1 MSAWRDRRS
10 LREPIATA
18 QHREEE
24 GILLNAAQWF
34 IIILLT
40 IHDSCVCVS
49 RKMMG
54 NLLLFL
60 HLFILFILLP
70 EHIWLIQ
77 SIGQQ
82 HITKRRG
89 IKKKEGSS
97 MKRRNRSF
105 TRNVLWAESTA
116 SCYKI
121 YKYAGLERERE
132 GRGFISSAVTCII
145 RQGITRT
152 WGKYQKRV
160 RLWGGLG
167 FSVFRA
173 LCRYFGAGRLVQHQN
188 ELLKNEFEFF
198 FFSLLLPPSCRRLRR
213 AMWNRSVHTLRNTK
227 ACFFFPRGK
236 YYAFCCCC
244 YSFTWW
250 DSAKGTFKAPWRFA
264 RYVRDSRSW
273 VCSSASL
280 RFVSFLSLLTHF
292 PSRGLLQSYFIC
304 YSFPLLPCFTLH
316 TDMFVVRARLYP
328 KRREKNCL
336 SARFTTVL
344 SASGVFSSEGREM
357 HLKKWRGIRLDGSI
371 GAVSFSLKC
380 FFFDFL
386 RGRES
391 LHHPAEL
398 CAWPEHHGGPG

>member
-1 MSAWRDRRS
+1 MRKIPKKGS
-10 LREPIATA
+10 LVGRAGIFCFPCSLPILWCRPPCTTPKWTLEKWI
-18 QHREEE
+18 R
-24 GILLNAAQWF
+24 IL
-34 IIILLT
+34 
-40 IHDSCVCVS
+40 
-49 RKMMG
+49 
-54 NLLLFL
+54 
-60 HLFILFILLP
+60 
-70 EHIWLIQ
+70 
-77 SIGQQ
+77 
-82 HITKRRG
+82 
-89 IKKKEGSS
+89 
-97 MKRRNRSF
+97 
-105 TRNVLWAESTA
+105 
-116 SCYKI
+116 
-121 YKYAGLERERE
+121 
-132 GRGFISSAVTCII
+132 
-145 RQGITRT
+145 
-152 WGKYQKRV
+152 
-160 RLWGGLG
+160 
-167 FSVFRA
+167 
-173 LCRYFGAGRLVQHQN
+173 
-188 ELLKNEFEFF
+188 

-316 TDMFVVRARLYP
+316 TDMFVVRARIYP

-357 HLKKWRGIRLDGSI
+357 HLKKCRGIRLDGSI
-371 GAVSFSLKC
+371 GAVSFSSKC

-386 RGRES
+386 TGERVFTPPRRVMRVTWASRRSGIKGTR
-391 LHHPAEL
+391 PD
-398 CAWPEHHGGPG
+398 GPFFLVCSTLEFFFYKMGK